1 MLAEFDFKECAPPP
15 HRSTHE
21 VRVVMREA
29 IPRYLTQQLPPG
41 TIHYDA
47 NVTDVAATSTGVALY
62 QCICAVHAALALP
75 GTVGLCTECARH
87 ACKGWLLSVQA
98 SILLPAMRQVQR

>member
-1 MLAEFDFKECAPPP
+1 MLVEFNFNECAPPP

-29 IPRYLTQQLPPG
+29 IPRHLTQQLPPG

-47 NVTDVAATSTGVALY
+47 NVTDVKADATG
-62 QCICAVHAALALP
+62 AALSL
-75 GTVGLCTECARH
+75 
-87 ACKGWLLSVQA
+87 
-98 SILLPAMRQVQR
+98 